1 MDQEKRVVAY
11 VRVSTS
17 EQERRGY
24 GIKIQRRDVRAF
36 AEKQKL
42 SIARIYADRAETG
55 VVETRTELQRLLR
68 ECERGRIATIIIPT
82 IDRFSRDVRIA
93 ENLFWQL
100 SNLRVEVLIAD
111 MPHYDPKN
119 RKDVLIR
126 QIREAIAEDD
136 RKEIIDRLWKG
147 RRERVRNGKPAGG
160 TVPYGYRRRQ
170 KGFVPHSIESAIVR
184 RIFQLHKTGASGSEI
199 AQDLNERAFRRR
211 NGKQWTRW
219 QVLAILQRKDLYQ
232 RGTLRYGAIVAT
244 NERLALIEK
253 DDAA

>member
-1 MDQEKRVVAY
+1 MNQARWIVAY

-17 EQERRGY
+17 EQEKRGY
-24 GIKIQRRDVRAF
+24 GIRIQRRDVRAF
-36 AEKQKL
+36 ATKQKL
-42 SIARIYADRAETG
+42 SLARVYADRAETG
-55 VVETRTELQRLLR
+55 VIESRTALQRLLR
-68 ECERGRIATIIIPT
+68 DCERGRIATIIIPT

-100 SNLRVEVLIAD
+100 EKLHVEVLIAD
-111 MPHYDPKN
+111 MPHYNPKN

-160 TVPYGYRRRQ
+160 TVPYGYRRKR

-184 RIFQLHKTGASGSEI
+184 RIFELRKDGASGTEI
-199 AQDLNERAFRRR
+199 AKDLNERAFRRR

-219 QVLAILQRKDLYQ
+219 QVLAIIQRKDLYE
-232 RGTLRYGAIVAT
+232 RGTLRYGAIVTT
-244 NERLALIEK
+244 NERLVLLRKESVA
-253 DDAA
+253 